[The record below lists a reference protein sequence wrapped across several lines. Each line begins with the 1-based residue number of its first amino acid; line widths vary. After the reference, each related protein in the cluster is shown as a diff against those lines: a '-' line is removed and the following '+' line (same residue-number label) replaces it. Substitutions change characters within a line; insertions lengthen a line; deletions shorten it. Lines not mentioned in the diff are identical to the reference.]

1 MYRVGVDI
9 GGTFTDLVALS
20 EDGEL
25 INIKVS
31 STPLAPEKGVVEALR
46 EFLAKARP
54 DEIEVVVHATTIA
67 TNALLGQRGL
77 ELPKAALITTKGFR
91 DIIEIGRQRRHR
103 LYDLF
108 FTKPRPL
115 VERRYRYEVAE
126 RIGPRGEVIAPLNSR
141 EVEDAVED
149 MLKEGVKT
157 VAIGFLNSYVN
168 PAHELEAKRIVKEK
182 APSLHVTASCEISP
196 EYREYERI
204 STAVVNSV
212 LKPIVS
218 LYVRKLEDELRSLGV
233 KAPLYV
239 MQSNGGMASPEVVSE
254 APVTVVESGPAAG
267 VIAAAFYSKAL
278 GISNVISFDMG
289 GTTAKAGSIFRG
301 APEQVAEYEVAGEV
315 HKGRVVKGSGYP
327 VRFPFIDLV
336 ECSAGGGTIAWV
348 DKGGALRVGPV
359 SAGADPGPACYGQG
373 GEDPTITDA
382 NLLLGRLNPRYLLGG
397 RKRVYR
403 ELAEKAFKE
412 KVCDPLGVDLT
423 EAATAV
429 IEVANTEMSKILRI
443 VSVERGY
450 DPRDFSMIAFGGAG
464 PMHACALAEEL
475 GVKEVIIPLNP
486 GLFSALGLL
495 AADFQHDFT
504 RAVMSRASELEPAD
518 VEELFRELEERGV
531 EVLEEEGVSQ
541 SHMVFTRKLDLRY
554 IGQAYELT
562 VPASRPFDRRALE
575 QAVEAFHSKH
585 EEVYGYAAREEEVY
599 VVNARV
605 TAVGLVRKPKLKKVS
620 AAGGSQPPAQA
631 LIEER
636 EVYFS
641 GGYERCRVYQRERLK
656 PGNVIEGP
664 AVIEQYDSTTVVHPG
679 FQAAVDEL
687 SNLILRRC

>member
-20 EDGEL
+20 DDGEL
-25 INIKVS
+25 INIKVP
-31 STPLAPEKGVVEALR
+31 STPLAPEKGVVEALV
-46 EFLAKARP
+46 ELLAEVSP
-54 DEIEVVVHATTIA
+54 DEIDVVVHATTIA
-67 TNALLGQRGL
+67 TNALLGQKGL
-77 ELPKAALITTKGFR
+77 SLPKTALITTRGFR
-91 DIIEIGRQRRHR
+91 DIIEIGRQRRPR
-103 LYDLF
+103 LYDIF

-115 VERRYRYEVAE
+115 VERRYRYEVTE
-126 RIGPRGEVIAPLNSR
+126 RIGPRGEVIKPLSTS
-141 EVEDAVED
+141 EVEDAVKD
-149 MLKEGVKT
+149 MLKEGVEAA
-157 VAIGFLNSYVN
+157 AIGFLNSYVN
-168 PAHELEAKRIVKEK
+168 PAHELEAKRVLQEM

-218 LYVRKLEDELRSLGV
+218 LYVKRLESELRSLGV
-233 KAPLYV
+233 MAPLYV
-239 MQSNGGMASPEVVSE
+239 MQSNGGMASTGVVSE

-267 VIAAAFYSKAL
+267 VIAAAFYSRAL
-278 GISNVISFDMG
+278 GVSNVISFDMG

-301 APEQVAEYEVAGEV
+301 TPEQVAEYEVAGEI

-397 RKRVYR
+397 RKRIYR
-403 ELAEKAFKE
+403 ELAEKAFRE
-412 KVCDPLGVDLT
+412 KICELLGADLT
-423 EAATAV
+423 EAAIAV
-429 IEVANTEMSKILRI
+429 IELANTEMSKILRI

-475 GVKEVIIPLNP
+475 DVKEVVIPPNP

-504 RAVMSRASELEPAD
+504 KAVMSRASELEPAS
-518 VEELFRELEERGV
+518 VEEVFRELEERGSRI
-531 EVLEEEGVSQ
+531 LEEEGVSQ
-541 SHMVFTRKLDLRY
+541 SQMSFIRKLDLRY

-562 VPASRPFDRRALE
+562 VPASSPFDKRALE
-575 QAVEAFHSKH
+575 QVIEAFHRRH

-605 TAVGLVRKPKLKKVS
+605 TAVGIVRKPKLKRYV
-620 AAGGSQPPAQA
+620 AGGSQPPAQA
-631 LIEER
+631 VIEER
-636 EVYFS
+636 EAYFS
-641 GGYERCRVYQRERLK
+641 RGYERCKVYQREKLK
-656 PGNVIEGP
+656 PGNTIEGP
-664 AVIEQYDSTTVVHPG
+664 AVIEQYDSTTVVHPS
-679 FQAAVDEL
+679 FQATVDEF
-687 SNLILRRC
+687 SNLVLRRC